1 MFSLFFVYY
10 LCEKYLK
17 PVTVQDDIVD
27 DICWVPSLALLDL
40 QTNSTYKW
48 ALRTEF
54 IQM

>member
-17 PVTVQDDIVD
+17 PITVQDNIVD

-40 QTNSTYKW
+40 
-48 ALRTEF
+48 
-54 IQM
+54 